1 MKPYQRARLM
11 LLGSL
16 LFTLAVVIVT
26 PLIGSETL
34 AMADVW
40 NGFWGESNAASV
52 IFFKI
57 RMPRILLG
65 LLTGGTLA
73 VSGVVFQGLL
83 RNPLATPY
91 TLGVSSG
98 SALGALL
105 VIKTGIAFSW
115 WGFTATQI
123 AAFIGSVATIILV
136 YWLAKLSHR
145 KSIFA
150 MILSGVTLGYFFSA
164 LILILHYISDFT
176 ETHQMIRWT
185 IGGLDVTGYDS
196 LKQTAPILLICFV
209 AIWLMAKPLNLISA
223 SSEMAFA
230 KGVNVVGVQKWLFL
244 LASLMTGTVVAL
256 SGPIG
261 FVGLIVPHALRI
273 VGGADHRYLLP
284 SAMLFGGA
292 FLTAADTVARTVLAP
307 IDIPVGI
314 ITTLLGG
321 PFFLWLLTRKR

>member
-1 MKPYQRARLM
+1 M
-11 LLGSL
+11 LFGSV
-16 LFTLAVVIVT
+16 LFAAAVLVIT
-26 PLIGSETL
+26 PFIGSERL
-34 AMADVW
+34 ALEDVW
-40 NGFWGESNAASV
+40 NGILRESNTASL
-52 IFFKI
+52 IFLKI

-65 LLTGGTLA
+65 FLTGGTLA
-73 VSGVVFQGLL
+73 VSGVVFQALL

-98 SALGALL
+98 SALGALI
-105 VIKTGIAFSW
+105 VIKTGIVFSW

-123 AAFIGSVATIILV
+123 AAFTGSLATIILV
-136 YWLAKLSHR
+136 YWLAKVSHR

-185 IGGLDVTGYDS
+185 IGGVDVTGYDA
-196 LKQTAPILLICFV
+196 LKQTTPVLLTCFV
-209 AIWLMAKPLNLISA
+209 VIWLMAKPLNLISA

-230 KGVNVVGVQKWLFL
+230 KGVNVVAVQKWLFL

-284 SAMLFGGA
+284 SAMFFGGA
-292 FLTAADTVARTVLAP
+292 FLAAADTMARTILAP